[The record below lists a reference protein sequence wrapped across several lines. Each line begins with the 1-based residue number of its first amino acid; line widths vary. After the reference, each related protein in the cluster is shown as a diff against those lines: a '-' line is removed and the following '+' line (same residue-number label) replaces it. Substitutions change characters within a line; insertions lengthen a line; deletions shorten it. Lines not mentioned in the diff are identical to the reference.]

1 MKRISRCIGLALL
14 AVGGRSLLCGQPPTV
29 IVAAVTN
36 SASYAPSGPDKNWIA
51 QGSLFVVF
59 GSNLG
64 PARIEH
70 SSSFRL
76 PFSLAG
82 SSVQV
87 QVGGSTVDAIMI
99 YASAN
104 QLAAVLPS
112 KTPIGDGTLTV
123 SFTNHMP

>member
-1 MKRISRCIGLALL
+1 MKRTSAYLGIALMAIEGRCLL
-14 AVGGRSLLCGQPPTV
+14 PGQSSEVTV
-29 IVAAVTN
+29 NAITN
-36 SASYAPSGPDKNWIA
+36 SASYVPSGPAQFGIA

-64 PARIEH
+64 PAQIEH
-70 SSSFRL
+70 SGSFRL
-76 PFSLAG
+76 PLRLAG

-99 YASAN
+99 YTSAN

-112 KTPIGDGTLTV
+112 KTPAGTG
-123 SFTNHMP
+123 